1 MKNTQARTVHYVKYL
16 GFKGLMSL
24 KRELGTI
31 KNIHSLYR
39 GKYKKRKET
48 ILPACIA
55 NLTKT

>member
-39 GKYKKRKET
+39 GKYKKKKRNNITSMHRK
-48 ILPACIA
+48 L
-55 NLTKT
+55 N